1 MEDGTKKGRGCF
13 LTLLIASFFMMLIL
27 FVFYFKGRE
36 MTLSFLQW
44 GVKRSFLKMLP
55 SDYPPEK
62 RQEVEKGFE
71 ELFRA
76 VKKQQIPD
84 SDFQVVIYG
93 LQAAMADEKV
103 TGEEVEKIA
112 GDIRETLGK
121 VNRPL

>member
-13 LTLLIASFFMMLIL
+13 LTLLITSFFMMLIL

-44 GVKRSFLKMLP
+44 GVERSFLEMLP

-62 RQEVEKGFE
+62 RQEVEKGLE

-76 VKKQQIPD
+76 VKKQRIPD
-84 SDFQVVIYG
+84 SDFQVVIYEM
-93 LQAAMADEKV
+93 QAAMADEKV
-103 TGEEVEKIA
+103 TVEEVEETA
-112 GDIRETLGK
+112 GHIREALRK
-121 VNRPL
+121 ANIF